1 MKRLFQQISQTF
13 SHTPKIKFTCREEL
27 LDAIPHPVPA
37 AKAMPEWFKAISRD
51 IPNQDLTKSGT
62 IKRCIPV
69 LDAVSQGYII
79 PLWSDLHVSVCWA
92 YKLYDEEGNLIAE
105 VKDLQE
111 DPDEAVGKNFNGQK
125 VGRVERTQ
133 KYLWCKLPNGFDTG
147 AGGDI
152 ERHGWQQ
159 VGELCDLK
167 KYDLGRVLLKFANP
181 WVIETPK
188 GWSVQFKNPANNW
201 SNEIQLLEGVVDTDT
216 YHQQV
221 NFPYV
226 WTGSEI
232 GEWIIP
238 KGTPL
243 VQVIPFKR
251 EKTKLEVGSYD
262 LEKIAKTNAKLS
274 SVFFDRYRRYY
285 WHKGKSNEV

>member
-1 MKRLFQQISQTF
+1 MKKLFQQMFQTF
-13 SHTPKIKFTCREEL
+13 SQKPKIKFTCRADMI
-27 LDAIPHPVPA
+27 DAIPHPVPA
-37 AKAMPEWFKAISRD
+37 AKAMPEWFKKIGRD
-51 IPNQDLTKSGT
+51 VPNQDLTEAGT

-79 PLWSDLHVSVCWA
+79 PLWGELHVSVSWA
-92 YKLYDEEGNLIAE
+92 YNVYNEAGELIAE
-105 VKDLQE
+105 VKDLKD
-111 DPDEAVGKNFNGQK
+111 DPDHVEGKTLQGQK
-125 VGRVERTQ
+125 IGRVERTQ
-133 KYLWCKLPNGFDTG
+133 KYLWCKFPEGFDAG
-147 AGGDI
+147 AQGDI
-152 ERHGWQQ
+152 SRHGWMQ

-167 KYDLGRVLLKFANP
+167 KFDLGRVLLKFANP

-243 VQVIPFKR
+243 VHVIPFKR
-251 EKTKLEVGSYD
+251 EKTELEVGTYD
-262 LEKIAKTNAKLS
+262 LNKMAKTQAKLA
-274 SVFFDRYRRYY
+274 SVFVDRYRRYF
-285 WHKGKSNEV
+285 WHKRKEE